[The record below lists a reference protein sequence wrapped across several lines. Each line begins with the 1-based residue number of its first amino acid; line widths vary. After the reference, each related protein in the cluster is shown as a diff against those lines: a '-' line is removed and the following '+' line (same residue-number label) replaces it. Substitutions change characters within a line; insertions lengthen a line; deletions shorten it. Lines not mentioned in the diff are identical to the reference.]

1 MNYLIARD
9 YHPGLVDKQFQ
20 KVEMTSRHNAR
31 KKNTNRKEVSKVKCI
46 TTFNLALPSIEG
58 LIKKHVHYLHS
69 DEDFLNNKVSVI
81 YKRNKN
87 LKEMVASSLYPK
99 PSIKINCTIASCSK
113 CDICKSFL
121 ITDSN
126 FICTVT
132 VKTYLLKCNLSCDSF
147 NVIYLITCS
156 NRREQNLGSA
166 ISFKERFKI
175 RKSDITT
182 EKDRCGAAR
191 HFNNKYCSANKKHA
205 YLSTNY

>member
-69 DEDFLNNKVSVI
+69 DEVFLNNKVSVI

-87 LKEMVASSLYPK
+87 LKEMVASSLYPNLALK
-99 PSIKINCTIASCSK
+99 
-113 CDICKSFL
+113 L
-121 ITDSN
+121 IVLLLAVAN
-126 FICTVT
+126 VT
-132 VKTYLLKCNLSCDSF
+132 FVRAF
-147 NVIYLITCS
+147 
-156 NRREQNLGSA
+156 
-166 ISFKERFKI
+166 
-175 RKSDITT
+175 
-182 EKDRCGAAR
+182 
-191 HFNNKYCSANKKHA
+191 
-205 YLSTNY
+205 